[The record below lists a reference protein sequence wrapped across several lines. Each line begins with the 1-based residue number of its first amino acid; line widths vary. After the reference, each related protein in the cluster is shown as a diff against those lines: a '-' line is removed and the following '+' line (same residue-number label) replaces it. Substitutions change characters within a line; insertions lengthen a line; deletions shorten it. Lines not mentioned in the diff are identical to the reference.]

1 MRLHGESLSSTL
13 GCPQV
18 IQIPS
23 CIVPFRTQ
31 LWPADVTTPVLK
43 GQYSHLC
50 LGPRKALAFRPLSH
64 RCAWSFWV
72 TETHEAVC
80 PVLYLSAFGV
90 FGHSQPNF
98 KLIILCIVPLCV
110 ILTLPSSLL
119 LVSVICKLIM

>member
-1 MRLHGESLSSTL
+1 MRLHGESLSSTR

-43 GQYSHLC
+43 GQHSHLC
-50 LGPRKALAFRPLSH
+50 LGPRKALAFRSLSH

-80 PVLYLSAFGV
+80 PVLYLCLWCFWPQSAKFQV
-90 FGHSQPNF
+90 DNS
-98 KLIILCIVPLCV
+98 LYCSTLCNSYSAIQLTPRLCH
-110 ILTLPSSLL
+110 L
-119 LVSVICKLIM
+119 